1 MQWPTLPWGP
11 FVMTGPSIGHPY
23 LTIGFLGFGRISQ
36 ETLRRLLVFTSQ
48 SAPPTVTY
56 VSSRARPNQA
66 EIDAEFSKKYGVTV
80 KRQEKEEVAAQ
91 ADILIVLCVQNES
104 TINLVNKD
112 FLKKMKKSAV
122 LVNAARV
129 SHATVIEIETGVGY
143 RALTAGPNCQLRRL
157 GVGVGR
163 RGDLRSWI
171 GRDHGRAERVRRS
184 PAG

>member
-1 MQWPTLPWGP
+1 
-11 FVMTGPSIGHPY
+11 MTGPSIGHPN

-66 EIDAEFSKKYGVTV
+66 EIDAEFSKKFGVTV

-112 FLKKMKKSAV
+112 FLKTMKKSAV

-129 SHATVIEIETGVGY
+129 SHMSDEA
-143 RALTAGPNCQLRRL
+143 
-157 GVGVGR
+157 
-163 RGDLRSWI
+163 
-171 GRDHGRAERVRRS
+171 
-184 PAG
+184 